1 MKQQHQ
7 TAGIAV
13 VYDDDD
19 GDDGDDGDEDD
30 EEDDGTVNALNAVAN
45 YKKNQQIMWRRLV

>member
-13 VYDDDD
+13 VYDDDYFQV
-19 GDDGDDGDEDD
+19 DGDDGDEDD

-45 YKKNQQIMWRRLV
+45 YKKNQQIM

>member
-13 VYDDDD
+13 VYDD
-19 GDDGDDGDEDD
+19 DDGDEDD

-45 YKKNQQIMWRRLV
+45 YKKNQQIM

>member
-13 VYDDDD
+13 VYDDN
-19 GDDGDDGDEDD
+19 DGDEDD

-45 YKKNQQIMWRRLV
+45 YKKNQQIM

>member
-13 VYDDDD
+13 VYDDDV
-19 GDDGDDGDEDD
+19 DGDDGDEDD

-45 YKKNQQIMWRRLV
+45 YKKNQQIM